1 MGLRTPDIQTP
12 LMLEHNRNPTVI
24 QTRINEVASARAALI
39 ALVIFYTPQVTS
51 LCAAIVVNS

>member
-39 ALVIFYTPQVTS
+39 ALVIFYTPQVE
-51 LCAAIVVNS
+51 LHML